1 MCERYNKAIDSLRQ
15 LVSTFQFLYQNLT
28 CKRTFHVGCRTLC
41 WNAPYVVFGRTLV
54 HTLNITRSCFSM
66 THTGSLGLGSLSFVH
81 RFWVLIVDR
90 LQYSAQRKGCGGGG
104 GGLIVDR
111 LQSSAQRKG
120 WVGGGG
126 RGLWPLTK
134 DTKTSGLSKGNL
146 GETVELQVFCSQLK
160 QEKNS
165 TSWSQVR
172 LNINL
177 EGTLETSDQKTTREH
192 EYETGLNNLRSK

>member
-1 MCERYNKAIDSLRQ
+1 MVCVACFSYDFEQTKAMCERYNKAIDSLRQ

-120 WVGGGG
+120 WVGGGK
-126 RGLWPLTK
+126 RSVTPHQRHK
-134 DTKTSGLSKGNL
+134 DI
-146 GETVELQVFCSQLK
+146 
-160 QEKNS
+160 
-165 TSWSQVR
+165 R
-172 LNINL
+172 LEQGKPRRDSRTASVL
-177 EGTLETSDQKTTREH
+177 
-192 EYETGLNNLRSK
+192 